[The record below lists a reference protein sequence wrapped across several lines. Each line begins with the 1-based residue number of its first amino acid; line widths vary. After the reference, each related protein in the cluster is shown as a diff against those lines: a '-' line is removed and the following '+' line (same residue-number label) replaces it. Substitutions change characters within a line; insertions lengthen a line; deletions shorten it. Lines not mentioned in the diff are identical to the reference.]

1 MSIESVTVDCIL
13 NVLVCEYLISSQLFD
28 VQMSFMC
35 TLIYCIG
42 CIIVD
47 LDIVCHSL
55 YIFKIGTDKLVK
67 KFKNRFDHKSQFDR
81 GGHHHPGLSSWFWQL
96 MTVIYSHYFSE
107 TYYQYLR
114 VVDYHIDCKEWRIE
128 RQLDSSWEGI
138 YQYLVTIDALTIEIC
153 LNTCLSSY
161 LCRIQPLATMLKLGI
176 FYPFEGNYSSSSP
189 LPYVQGVAAI
199 FFCWH
204 WSVIN
209 FCEEMCWFYPS
220 TQCFSDCVALAIYI
234 VSPVWLYRGHSFH
247 FHSKKLEEKLGNTD
261 DTQMC
266 IGVSLKGGR
275 LSVAVGSDHKN
286 DHQADT
292 LS

>member
-153 LNTCLSSY
+153 LNICLNSY

-189 LPYVQGVAAI
+189 LP
-199 FFCWH
+199 
-204 WSVIN
+204 
-209 FCEEMCWFYPS
+209 
-220 TQCFSDCVALAIYI
+220 
-234 VSPVWLYRGHSFH
+234 
-247 FHSKKLEEKLGNTD
+247 
-261 DTQMC
+261 
-266 IGVSLKGGR
+266 
-275 LSVAVGSDHKN
+275 
-286 DHQADT
+286 
-292 LS
+292 